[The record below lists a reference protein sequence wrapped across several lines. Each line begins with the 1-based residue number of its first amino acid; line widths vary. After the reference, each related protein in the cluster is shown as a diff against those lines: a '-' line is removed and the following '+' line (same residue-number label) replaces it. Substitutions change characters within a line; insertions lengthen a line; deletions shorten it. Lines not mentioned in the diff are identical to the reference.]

1 MKNFSLRLP
10 EEQRAQVAQIAKVH
24 GLKPADVLRLA
35 VRNLIKS
42 EKRKKAGRDTA
53 SRGRATRLIHGTD
66 HQFPKW
72 R

>member
-42 EKRKKAGRDTA
+42 EKRKKAGA
-53 SRGRATRLIHGTD
+53 FA
-66 HQFPKW
+66 
-72 R
+72 